1 MRSNTDKTI
10 KAKYDG
16 AKENDLEIIDRVD
29 QLAKKYGISMTQIA
43 LAWLLHKGV
52 ASPIVGATKVNHFM
66 DAVAAVDVKLT
77 EEDIAFLEEPYKA
90 HEIVGALAAK

>member
-1 MRSNTDKTI
+1 
-10 KAKYDG
+10 
-16 AKENDLEIIDRVD
+16 
-29 QLAKKYGISMTQIA
+29 
-43 LAWLLHKGV
+43 LHKGV

-77 EEDIAFLEEPYKA
+77 EEDIAFLEEPYRA